1 MSDELNVCA
10 AAFFRSIGKDVVTP
24 KEFTMYVTLDV
35 KWMSSKEA
43 SALMQVLIEEKAMV
57 SSNGYLK
64 PGKDFS
70 ALQVPIAYRP
80 TDAVRNAVAAKM
92 KKGKTQTPAG
102 KASGADTGDIFPELV
117 ALSGEY
123 GWSNKGKFIAE
134 CNSVRKK
141 LGVETAVAALLVLR
155 DSGADVKELT
165 EKVYANSV
173 KKG

>member
-1 MSDELNVCA
+1 
-10 AAFFRSIGKDVVTP
+10 
-24 KEFTMYVTLDV
+24 
-35 KWMSSKEA
+35 
-43 SALMQVLIEEKAMV
+43 
-57 SSNGYLK
+57 
-64 PGKDFS
+64 
-70 ALQVPIAYRP
+70 
-80 TDAVRNAVAAKM
+80 M

-155 DSGADVKELT
+155 DSGADVKDLT
-165 EKVYANSV
+165 DKVYANSV